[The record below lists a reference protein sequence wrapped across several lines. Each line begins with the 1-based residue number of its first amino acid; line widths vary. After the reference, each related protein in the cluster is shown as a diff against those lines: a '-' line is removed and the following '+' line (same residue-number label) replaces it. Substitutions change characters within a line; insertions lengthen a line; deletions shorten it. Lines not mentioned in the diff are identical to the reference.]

1 MSPDPTEV
9 FSRFALADSLKNLIS
24 VKNHFIRRNIS
35 RHNKK
40 NAQRKNASEKK
51 CIKEKMHQKERI
63 RPGLSLDAAKTTDA
77 KYPAV

>member
-1 MSPDPTEV
+1 MSLDYTEV
-9 FSRFALADSLKNLIS
+9 FSGFALAEAVKNLIS

-40 NAQRKNASEKK
+40 NASAEK

>member
-1 MSPDPTEV
+1 M
-9 FSRFALADSLKNLIS
+9 
-24 VKNHFIRRNIS
+24 H
-35 RHNKK
+35 
-40 NAQRKNASEKK
+40 QRKNASEEK